1 MKFHRINALLI
12 RHLYLYKRSIPRLMD
27 VLFFPV
33 WELLL
38 WGFLSLYLNKMN
50 LGNFSVVTVLLG
62 AVIFWDL
69 MSQSQRAVSTSFLE
83 EVWERNLLNIFVTP
97 LKIGEFL
104 TASALV
110 ALVRIFAVGI
120 ILFILSTVLYHLNFL
135 TFGFYLIPF
144 LINLLIF
151 GWVLGLFTVALI
163 LRFGTSAQVLAWS
176 FVFLI
181 QPFSAVFYPVS
192 VLPKY
197 IQYFSFILPTTHIF
211 EGMRS
216 VVTTGTMDSTKL
228 LFAFGMNVIY
238 VILVLWFFRRM
249 FERVRERGS
258 ISKLDN

>member
-12 RHLYLYKRSIPRLMD
+12 RNLYLHKRSIPRLMD
-27 VLFFPV
+27 ILFWPV

-38 WGFLSLYLNKMN
+38 WGFLSLYLEKMN
-50 LGNFSVVTVLLG
+50 LGSFSVVTVLLG

-69 MSQSQRAVSTSFLE
+69 MNQSQRAVSISFLE

-104 TASALV
+104 AASALV

-120 ILFILSTVLYHLNFL
+120 IMFILAIVLYHLNFL
-135 TFGFYLIPF
+135 IFGFYLIPF
-144 LINLLIF
+144 IINLLIF
-151 GWVLGLFTVALI
+151 GWVLGLFTVAII

-216 VVTTGTMDSTKL
+216 VVATGTMDSAKL
-228 LFAFGMNVIY
+228 LLAFCINAVY
-238 VILVLWFFRRM
+238 VFLVLWFFVRM

>member
-1 MKFHRINALLI
+1 MKFHRIKALLI
-12 RHLYLYKRSIPRLMD
+12 RHLYLYKRSVPRLMD
-27 VLFFPV
+27 VLFWPV
-33 WELLL
+33 WEIFL
-38 WGFLSLYLNKMN
+38 WGFLSLYLDKMN

-120 ILFILSTVLYHLNFL
+120 IMFVLATFLYNLNFL

-144 LINLLIF
+144 VINLLIF

-197 IQYFSFILPTTHIF
+197 IQYFSFILPPTYIF
-211 EGMRS
+211 EGMRA
-216 VVTTGTMDSTKL
+216 VVSTGSMPTEKL
-228 LFAFGMNVIY
+228 LLSFLVNAIY
-238 VILVLWFFRRM
+238 IFLVLWFFMRM
-249 FERVRERGS
+249 FNKVKEKGS